1 MISKNEQSPQY
12 PLLQPHIFLQNKDVE
27 SFNSQIFELSKE
39 EKYTNEAQDYIIG
52 DVDEEI
58 KLKVRKSIPTD
69 TSKTMGL
76 QKNLK
81 LCKGMRCEISVN
93 IDVEDGLSNGASGV
107 LMGVKKFSKNNLGF
121 EIIWIK
127 FDNENIGKNCRNNGK
142 NFYISKINTAWTPI
156 LKVKRAFMVGRYKS
170 VQVVREQFPIR
181 AAAAKTC
188 HRGQGD
194 TMDSAV
200 VDFNGRC
207 FPHCH
212 YVSLSRVKKIET
224 LFIRDLN
231 EKKIH
236 IDATVVEEMQRLQ
249 KNMKLIPSF
258 KVLSEPS
265 NYFTIYYQ
273 NVRSFNKHYKDVLQD
288 IHIYHPDIMIFVE
301 SKLCLKD
308 QDQDFT
314 INGYIMQRFDIINTD
329 GSRSPYGIVVYMK
342 ENLLPEIQLQC
353 KHIDLKK
360 GGRVCGSCFFGNQ
373 TIHYKN
379 LSTYCRNIFITKN

>member
-1 MISKNEQSPQY
+1 M
-12 PLLQPHIFLQNKDVE
+12 LQN
-27 SFNSQIFELSKE
+27 
-39 EKYTNEAQDYIIG
+39 
-52 DVDEEI
+52 
-58 KLKVRKSIPTD
+58 
-69 TSKTMGL
+69 
-76 QKNLK
+76 
-81 LCKGMRCEISVN
+81 
-93 IDVEDGLSNGASGV
+93 
-107 LMGVKKFSKNNLGF
+107 FSKNNSGF
-121 EIIWIK
+121 DIIWIK
-127 FDNENIGKNCRNNGK
+127 YRENRRHNG
-142 NFYISKINTAWTPI
+142 NFFYNSKINTAWTPI

-170 VQVVREQFPIR
+170 VQVIREQFPIR

-188 HRGQGD
+188 HRCQGD

-249 KNMKLIPSF
+249 KTMKLIPSF
-258 KVLSEPS
+258 KDLLEPS
-265 NYFTIYYQ
+265 NHFTIYYQ
-273 NVRSFNKHYKDVLQD
+273 NVRSFNKHNRDGLQD

-301 SKLCLKD
+301 SKLGSKD

-329 GSRSPYGIVVYMK
+329 GSRFPYGIVVYNK
-342 ENLLPEIQLQC
+342 ENLPEIQLQC
-353 KHIDLKK
+353 KHINKKKGEEFVEAVFLEIKQSITKTCLHIGGIYSSPKTKFKTLQDFLKFDCKIFFEEVEILVGDFNMDGNKKSITENFLQLFQGFTQLISKPTTEYNPLLDHVYVKNDLKESANCHVL
-360 GGRVCGSCFFGNQ
+360 GTFFSDHFP
-373 TIHYKN
+373 IHISLETFVKK
-379 LSTYCRNIFITKN
+379 TFADP